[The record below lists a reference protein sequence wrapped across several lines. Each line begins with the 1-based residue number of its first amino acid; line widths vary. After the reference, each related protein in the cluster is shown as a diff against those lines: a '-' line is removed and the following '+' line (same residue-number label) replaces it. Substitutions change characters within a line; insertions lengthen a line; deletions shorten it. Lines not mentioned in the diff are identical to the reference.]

1 MATSKFVSTRA
12 LAHFICFISFLYSAL
27 GLLTVLGRLA
37 LTARQAADMG
47 LETLQELSVHE
58 YEQPHARPDG
68 DSILRLCWEL
78 LCNALVHLLENVML
92 Q

>member
-12 LAHFICFISFLYSAL
+12 QAHFICFFSLLYPVL
-27 GLLTVLGRLA
+27 GLLTVLSRLA
-37 LTARQAADMG
+37 LAARKAANMG

-58 YEQPHARPDG
+58 DEQPHTRPDG

-78 LCNALVHLLENVML
+78 LRNALVHLLENVML